1 MPEGIRAGRFLER
14 SLSCKWLIT
23 VAQQSFKPFASS
35 EKNPSLANNVA
46 LDLSLLQT
54 ASMKQARIVKALKC
68 LSAIDVAQLSA
79 GKMFYW
85 DIRYVVANVVSALP
99 CKNFKALVSCRNT
112 KTRCI
117 RCLEESSYVRD
128 VTSHSVELM
137 VWNVIKNLAA
147 SARSAFL
154 SKLFNAKKN
163 FEVTSKNGIRERN
176 GRLMQRNRGKL
187 FIFDFF
193 RMFKTTL

>member
-1 MPEGIRAGRFLER
+1 M
-14 SLSCKWLIT
+14 
-23 VAQQSFKPFASS
+23 
-35 EKNPSLANNVA
+35 NNAA

-54 ASMKQARIVKALKC
+54 ASVKLAGLVKALKC
-68 LSAIDVAQLSA
+68 LSAIVATQLSA
-79 GKMFYW
+79 GNMFYW
-85 DIRYVVANVVSALP
+85 DIRYVVASVWSAPP
-99 CKNFKALVSCRNT
+99 CKNFQTLRSWRNMMT
-112 KTRCI
+112 WCI
-117 RCLEESSYVRD
+117 RCLDESSYVRD
-128 VTSHSVELM
+128 VTPQSVELM

-163 FEVTSKNGIRERN
+163 FEVTSKNGIREKEHQRN

-187 FIFDFF
+187 FIFNFF